1 MPGPTEPRRVRFR
14 MGFRVRR
21 REPKPEE
28 TAAHALPA
36 EAERLARLG
45 DRPAMRYGP
54 RLLNPE
60 GGRRRVSGGAR
71 FVLRAGI
78 GSLGLAFFVGVFTGR
93 RLSGVDDSLFSVE
106 FRGPGRVDAD
116 ASALRAGF
124 FADPE
129 GIRRRL
135 GERLGPAA
143 AAAVGRVEVLR
154 TPEGGVEV
162 VVEEKR
168 AAAIL
173 LADEVA
179 DGEPDG
185 ATDGTTDGTADQAG
199 PEGPGGGPPLAIAGD
214 GSLLGPA
221 TAADLDWAGAADLP
235 VVRGADPASPDFAE
249 RAETAGRLAAAL
261 AAEPALDRR
270 VSELGVAAAP
280 ALVSV
285 LLRDPPGI
293 TVLATADPDAAG
305 SGSPGFT
312 ASLRAAAAVA
322 PDLLEKWPDLTRIDA
337 RIPDRLLLRR
347 GGPPPP
353 PTPAPEGDP
362 DR

>member
-14 MGFRVRR
+14 MNFRMRR
-21 REPKPEE
+21 RAPKPEE
-28 TAAHALPA
+28 TAHALPP

-54 RLLNPE
+54 RILNPA

-71 FVLRAGI
+71 FALRAGI

-93 RLSGVDDSLFSVE
+93 RLSGVDDTLFSVE

-135 GERLGPAA
+135 GDLLGPAA

-173 LADEVA
+173 LA
-179 DGEPDG
+179 GELADG
-185 ATDGTTDGTADQAG
+185 ATDGDTDGETDAEA
-199 PEGPGGGPPLAIAGD
+199 PKGPGGGPPLAIARD
-214 GSLLGPA
+214 GALLGPA

-235 VVRGADPASPDFAE
+235 IVRGADPASPDFAE

-293 TVLATADPDAAG
+293 TVLAAAEPDAAG

-312 ASLRAAAAVA
+312 ASLRAAATVA
-322 PDLLEKWPDLTRIDA
+322 PDLLERWPDLTRIDA

-353 PTPAPEGDP
+353 PTPAPEGEP

>member
-1 MPGPTEPRRVRFR
+1 MPEPTRPRRLRFR
-14 MGFRVRR
+14 MRR
-21 REPKPEE
+21 GGSGAPPTPE
-28 TAAHALPA
+28 TAPRALPP

-54 RLLNPE
+54 RILNPA
-60 GGRRRVSGGAR
+60 GNGRRVSGGAR
-71 FVLRAGI
+71 FALRAGI

-93 RLSGVDDSLFSVE
+93 RLSGVEDSLFSVE
-106 FRGPGRVDAD
+106 FRGPGRLDAD

-173 LADEVA
+173 LAGGLGDAPA
-179 DGEPDG
+179 DGAP
-185 ATDGTTDGTADQAG
+185 
-199 PEGPGGGPPLAIAGD
+199 PEGPGGGPPLALAGD
-214 GSLLGPA
+214 GALLGPA
-221 TAADLDWAGAADLP
+221 TAADLDWAGADDLP

-249 RAETAGRLAAAL
+249 RARIAGGLAEAL
-261 AAEPALDRR
+261 AGEPALDRR
-270 VSELGVAAAP
+270 VSELGVAGAP

-285 LLRDPPGI
+285 LLRDPPGL
-293 TVLATADPDAAG
+293 TVLAAAEPDAAG
-305 SGSPGFT
+305 SGAPAFT
-312 ASLRAAAAVA
+312 ASLRAAAASA
-322 PDLLEKWPDLTRIDA
+322 PSLLERWPDLTRIDA

-353 PTPAPEGDP
+353 PPPAPEGGQS
-362 DR
+362 R

>member
-1 MPGPTEPRRVRFR
+1 MRRGGAGARPT
-14 MGFRVRR
+14 
-21 REPKPEE
+21 REEQ
-28 TAAHALPA
+28 HALPP

-45 DRPAMRYGP
+45 GRPAMRYGP
-54 RLLNPE
+54 RLLNAE
-60 GGRRRVSGGAR
+60 GPRRRVSGGAR
-71 FVLRAGI
+71 FALRAGI

-93 RLSGVDDSLFSVE
+93 RLSGVEDSLFSVE

-173 LADEVA
+173 LA
-179 DGEPDG
+179 GELGGGGG
-185 ATDGTTDGTADQAG
+185 AP
-199 PEGPGGGPPLAIAGD
+199 PEGPGGGPPLALAGD
-214 GSLLGPA
+214 GALLGPA

-249 RAETAGRLAAAL
+249 RARVAGGLAL
-261 AAEPALDRR
+261 ALAGEPALDRR
-270 VSELGVAAAP
+270 VSELGVAGAP

-285 LLRDPPGI
+285 LLRDPPGL
-293 TVLATADPDAAG
+293 TVLAAAEPDAAG

-312 ASLRAAAAVA
+312 ASLRAAAALA
-322 PDLLEKWPDLTRIDA
+322 PDLLERWPDLTRIDA

-353 PTPAPEGDP
+353 ATPAPEGDQ

>member
-1 MPGPTEPRRVRFR
+1 MPEPTEPRRLRFR
-14 MGFRVRR
+14 MRFRR
-21 REPKPEE
+21 RRGAPKPEE
-28 TAAHALPA
+28 TAPALPA

-54 RLLNPE
+54 RILNPA

-71 FVLRAGI
+71 FALRAGI

-93 RLSGVDDSLFSVE
+93 RLSGVDDTLFSVE

-135 GERLGPAA
+135 GDLLGPAA

-173 LADEVA
+173 LA
-179 DGEPDG
+179 GELADG
-185 ATDGTTDGTADQAG
+185 ATGGTADGTTDGTADRMG
-199 PEGPGGGPPLAIAGD
+199 PQGPGGGPPLAIAGD
-214 GSLLGPA
+214 GALLGPA

-235 VVRGADPASPDFAE
+235 IVRGADPASPDFAE
-249 RAETAGRLAAAL
+249 RARTAGRLAAAL

-293 TVLATADPDAAG
+293 TVLAAAEPDAAG

-322 PDLLEKWPDLTRIDA
+322 PDLLDRWPDLTRIDA

>member
-1 MPGPTEPRRVRFR
+1 MPAPTEPRRFRFR
-14 MGFRVRR
+14 MRR
-21 REPKPEE
+21 GGDPARPAPKPED
-28 TAAHALPA
+28 AAHALPP
-36 EAERLARLG
+36 EAERLARRG

-71 FVLRAGI
+71 FALRAGI

-93 RLSGVDDSLFSVE
+93 RLSGVEDSLFSVE

-173 LADEVA
+173 LAGGLA
-179 DGEPDG
+179 DGADAG
-185 ATDGTTDGTADQAG
+185 APPA
-199 PEGPGGGPPLAIAGD
+199 GPGGGPPLAIAGD

-249 RAETAGRLAAAL
+249 RAATAGRLAAAL
-261 AAEPALDRR
+261 AEEPALDRR

-285 LLRDPPGI
+285 LLRDPPGL
-293 TVLATADPDAAG
+293 TVLAAAEPDAAG

-312 ASLRAAAAVA
+312 ASLRAAARLA
-322 PDLLEKWPDLTRIDA
+322 PDLLERWPDLTRIDA

-353 PTPAPEGDP
+353 SPPAPEGDQ